1 MLTTQQ
7 TTGFKRKFHYI
18 NLYFQYAVT
27 RLRQA
32 DDEELLLYLLQ
43 LVQALKYENFDEIHL
58 AYEREKESIQHTSPR
73 RDTASSI
80 ISESDRDRS
89 GSFTLIHCHLYLG
102 PIKETPIH
110 VVKDNDAEF

>member
-1 MLTTQQ
+1 M
-7 TTGFKRKFHYI
+7 
-18 NLYFQYAVT
+18 T

-58 AYEREKESIQHTSPR
+58 AYEREKEQIQQTSPR

-80 ISESDRDRS
+80 ISESDRERS
-89 GSFTLIHCHLYLG
+89 GSVGFLIMHFTMITL
-102 PIKETPIH
+102 
-110 VVKDNDAEF
+110 